1 MRRLLLIALVCAV
14 VPGTGAAK
22 PGAVNRPLLGVSGN
36 AARFQAQT
44 AQRSSVQS
52 VFLGWGQGQT
62 WGSPF
67 AQLLATLGPIPMV
80 HIGTSADARLS
91 REAVSPQGIA
101 EGRGDAYL
109 IALAD
114 AVAAYDGRIYVRF
127 LAEMNNPGTLYSPR
141 DRRGRS
147 RGPSHSPA
155 QYVRAFRRAFLIL
168 HGGTAAE
175 LAARLRAVGLPG
187 VSRDVPVNPASLL
200 TIVWNPVAGISLA
213 SEFYPGNAYVDMV
226 GNDMYASTRGVASYS
241 ANEQLY
247 RRYASKPY
255 ALPEWGLQGI
265 DDETF
270 VQKICAFLK
279 SRARTKL
286 AAYYEARPRSRFDLA
301 NKPKSRAVYKK
312 CITPIGA
319 TP

>member
-1 MRRLLLIALVCAV
+1 VLIALVWAV
-14 VPGTGAAK
+14 LPATGAAK
-22 PGAVNRPLLGVSGN
+22 PTAVNKPLLGVAGN
-36 AARFQAQT
+36 TARFQAQT
-44 AQRSSVQS
+44 AQQTSVQS

-67 AQLLATLGPIPMV
+67 ARLFATLGPIPMV
-80 HIGTSADARLS
+80 HIGTKVKRVP
-91 REAVSPQGIA
+91 REAISPQAIA
-101 EGRGDAYL
+101 QGRGDSYL
-109 IALAD
+109 FAWAD
-114 AVAAYDGRIYVRF
+114 AIAAYDARIYVRV

-141 DRRGRS
+141 DRQGRS

-155 QYVRAFRRAFLIL
+155 QYVRAFRRAYLIL

-175 LAARLRAVGLPG
+175 LNAKLRAAGLPG
-187 VSRDVPVNPASLL
+187 VSRDVPVNPASRL
-200 TIVWNPVAGISLA
+200 TIIWNPVAGISLA
-213 SEFYPGNAYVDMV
+213 TEFYPGNAYVDMV

-270 VQKICAFLK
+270 VRRICAFLK
-279 SRARTKL
+279 THARTRL
-286 AAYYEARPRSRFDLA
+286 AAYYEARPGSLFDLA
-301 NKPKSRAVYKK
+301 SKPRSRAEYKR
-312 CITPIGA
+312 CVTPIGA
-319 TP
+319 AP